1 VFRQPLDRPIDAI
14 QARKPKRLRMVRTTE
29 ETLQVMGSVSGPP
42 ELMAKVLYGTGLRRM
57 ECLRLR
63 VTDLDCAPQQIVVR
77 DGTGM
82 EARVTMRPASLVG
95 PLQEHC
101 ARVQRVHAPDVAH
114 GYGAVL

>member
-63 VTDLDCAPQQIVVR
+63 VTDLDCAP
-77 DGTGM
+77 
-82 EARVTMRPASLVG
+82 
-95 PLQEHC
+95 
-101 ARVQRVHAPDVAH
+101 
-114 GYGAVL
+114 